1 MNSPENQFLDAIRSA
16 GYTQLSEIIAD
27 GKIHRFSTNDD
38 HKDTAGWYCL
48 YLDDHPAGAFGD
60 WRTGYEATWSSPN
73 VKFSPGDRHK
83 HHARLAYQIQ
93 ERKKEDDL
101 RRIEAE
107 KQANQIWNDASH
119 APKDHPYLIKK
130 EISPEGAR
138 ISNDSLVLPLRDVQ
152 GILRSLQFIKGDGT
166 KRFLYGGAVQGNFYT
181 IAQPDDMMFITEG
194 FATGATISELT
205 GKAVA
210 VCFSATNIKPVAKA
224 IRGKYPKLK
233 LVIAADDDWKTA
245 GNPGISKAHEAAKEV
260 SGFVSIPNFGSVR
273 SDDSTDFND
282 LKRLQGVEVTKRCLE
297 IASFPDSPLIS
308 SLLSV
313 NFDWGTP
320 QSLALELPSAPKF
333 EPELLLTP
341 VLRDFVL
348 DESERMP
355 CSPDFIAATLIV
367 SLGSVIGTT
376 CALKPKSNDDW
387 IVTPNLFGGVIG
399 YPASKKSGAVSS
411 VTGILDRLDAKGTK
425 ELEAEMLIYKSEL
438 AAFEAHQFALKKT
451 LKNSLSEQSNKVGL
465 EDVKS
470 EYQILQEP
478 QAPFKRRFKTNDATI
493 QKLGEILAKN
503 HQGILVLRD
512 ELSGLF
518 ASWEK
523 KGAEEDKAFY
533 LEGWN
538 GLGSFNIDRIGRGST
553 VVKTLCLSVFGGI
566 QPDLLEKYLSGITEG
581 LSNDGGIQ
589 RFQVL
594 VFPEPTPWKW
604 VDRTPSHGVRESI
617 RAVFERLA
625 TFDPV
630 QDGAYSSNEFV
641 KVPFFKFDDEA
652 QKLYSD
658 WCTDLYLNQIAS
670 ESTPLM
676 QQHLGKYEKLFCAVA
691 LILHLSSGEIGQ
703 VKKESAERALEW
715 CKYLAAHAR
724 RIYSLSGSARVGSAQ
739 ALARH
744 LKNSGLKDGFTVRDV
759 ERKNWSALKTPAAIN
774 SAIAIL
780 EERGWLKGVDD
791 SENKV
796 GRQTTRYFINP
807 AVVRSS

>member
-1 MNSPENQFLDAIRSA
+1 MNSSENQFLDAIHSA
-16 GYTQLSEIIAD
+16 GFTQLSEIIAD

-38 HKDTAGWYCL
+38 HKDTAGWYCM

-73 VKFSPGDRHK
+73 VKFSVEEQHK
-83 HHARLAYQIQ
+83 HTARLAHLKI
-93 ERKKEDDL
+93 ERKKEEDL
-101 RRIEAE
+101 RRNDAAMV
-107 KQANQIWNDASH
+107 ANQIWNDSSQ
-119 APKDHPYLIKK
+119 APNDHPYLVKK
-130 EISPEGAR
+130 KIGSAGAK
-138 ISNDSLVLPLRDVQ
+138 ISNDSLVLPLRDVH

-166 KRFLYGGAVQGNFYT
+166 KRFLSGGPVQGNFYT
-181 IAQPDDMMFITEG
+181 IGQPDDMMFITEG

-205 GKAVA
+205 GKAVTI
-210 VCFSATNIKPVAKA
+210 CFSATNIKPVAIA
-224 IRGKYPKLK
+224 IREKYPKLK

-245 GNPGISKAHEAAKEV
+245 GNPGISKACEAAKEV
-260 SGFVSIPNFGSVR
+260 FGFVSIPLFGSIR
-273 SDDSTDFND
+273 PEESTDFND
-282 LKRLQGVEVTKRCLE
+282 LKRSLGAEAAKKSLE
-297 IASFPDSPLIS
+297 NAASPDSSLIS
-308 SLLSV
+308 SLLSA

-320 QSLALELPSAPKF
+320 QSVALELPEAPKF

-341 VLRDFVL
+341 VLRNFVL

-411 VTGILDRLDAKGTK
+411 VTSILDRLDDKGTK
-425 ELEAEMLIYKSEL
+425 ELEAEMLIYKTEL
-438 AAFEAHQFALKKT
+438 AAFEAHQSALKKSIQGSINEHQKKME
-451 LKNSLSEQSNKVGL
+451 LA
-465 EDVKS
+465 DAKS
-470 EYQILQEP
+470 EYQELQEP

-604 VDRTPSHGVRESI
+604 VDRTPSQGVRESV

-630 QDGAYSSNEFV
+630 QDGAYNSNEFV

-658 WCTDLYLNQIAS
+658 WCSDLYLNQIPA
-670 ESTPLM
+670 ESMPLM

-691 LILHLSSGEIGQ
+691 LILHLSSGEIGP
-703 VKKESAERALEW
+703 VKKESADRAQAW
-715 CKYLAAHAR
+715 CNYLAAHAR
-724 RIYSLSGSARVGSAQ
+724 RIYSLTGSSRVTTAQ

-744 LKNSGLKDGFTVRDV
+744 LKNNGIKDGFTIRDV
-759 ERKNWSALKTPAAIN
+759 ERKNWGALKTPAAIN

-780 EERGWLKGVDD
+780 EERGWLKSVGD

-807 AVVRSS
+807 AVLRPC